1 MHEHVTEKA
10 IEAPISE
17 SGTKLCKR
25 DQGRWIVEV
34 RRAVEQLNYGE
45 VVVSVHQGK
54 VVQVQKTT
62 KVRF

>member
-10 IEAPISE
+10 IEASIPA
-17 SGTKLCKR
+17 SGTKLCKLA
-25 DQGRWIVEV
+25 QGRWIVEV
-34 RRAVEQLNYGE
+34 RRAVEQLDYGE